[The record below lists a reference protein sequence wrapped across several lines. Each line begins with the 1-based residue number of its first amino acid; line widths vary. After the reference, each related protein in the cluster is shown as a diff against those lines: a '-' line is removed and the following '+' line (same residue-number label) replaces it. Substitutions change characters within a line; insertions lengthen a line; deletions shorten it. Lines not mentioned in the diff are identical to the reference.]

1 MDRDHKRAQAILI
14 TLAREDPNVFLAK
27 AYTAGLDVEDLPDV
41 RYLINIARRS
51 PGYDPDRDPFRINK
65 MI

>member
-27 AYTAGLDVEDLPDV
+27 AYAAGLDAEDLPDV
-41 RYLINIARRS
+41 CYLINIARRA
-51 PGYDPDRDPFRINK
+51 PGYDPDLDSFRINK
-65 MI
+65 LI